1 MICFFRIIMVC
12 LNIEDISGRYK
23 ADTGQALFL
32 DYKKKSSQVYD
43 ISSK

>member
-1 MICFFRIIMVC
+1 MWWPALSEMVC

-32 DYKKKSSQVYD
+32 DYKKNSDHVYN